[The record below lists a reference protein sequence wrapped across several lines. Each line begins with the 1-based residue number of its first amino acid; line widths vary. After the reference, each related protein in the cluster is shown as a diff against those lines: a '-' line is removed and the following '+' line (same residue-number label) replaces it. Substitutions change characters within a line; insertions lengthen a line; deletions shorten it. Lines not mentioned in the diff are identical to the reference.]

1 MVYLELLRQYLKN
14 DIHMKNFSK
23 ILFIVFVV
31 ALIFASCKEPQETAT
46 KGYLKCYVD
55 ESLYN
60 LIKTERDTFIAL
72 YPQSKIDL
80 VKVTAREGIAAML
93 NGEAKLFISSRNL
106 NDEEK
111 SFFEKTKPSVRALK
125 FCYDAVVPIV
135 KENESAKQIKLDD
148 LKKLLTGQLS
158 NYKIFIPEKNSGVYE
173 FVKTIMLENKEPV
186 NVTVVKNENEVI
198 DEVKSSKNILGL
210 VGLNSLSG
218 VKGVKILDVGRS
230 LKGRDEEIVYY
241 YPYVAYLVTEN
252 YPLQRLTT
260 IIINDVGGVATGFAT
275 FLTFNKG
282 QEIVAKNDLGPATVP
297 VKMVQTNRR

>member
-1 MVYLELLRQYLKN
+1 
-14 DIHMKNFSK
+14 MKNFSK
-23 ILFIVFVV
+23 ILLIVFFV

-60 LIKTERDTFIAL
+60 LIKTERDTFIAQ
-72 YPQSKIDL
+72 YPKSKIDL

-111 SFFEKTKPSVRALK
+111 SFFDKTKPGIRALK

-148 LKKLLTGQLS
+148 LKKLLTGQLN
-158 NYKIFIPEKNSGVYE
+158 NYKIFIPERNSGVYE
-173 FVKTIMLENKEPV
+173 FVKTIMLENKELV
-186 NVTVVKNENEVI
+186 NVSVVKNEDEVI
-198 DEVKSSKNILGL
+198 DKVKSSKNILGL
-210 VGLNSLSG
+210 VGLNTLSG

-230 LKGRDEEIVYY
+230 LKGIDEIVYY

-260 IIINDVGGVATGFAT
+260 IIINDVGGVASGFAT

-282 QEIVAKNDLGPATVP
+282 QEIVAKSDLGPATVP